1 MNGCSMWRG
10 ARRPLSNVHRCLP
23 DVSFSDDYS
32 QLAVADDIEQDED
45 DVDAAIGNAGAGS
58 GATTVTNAPPVRP
71 KLGVV
76 RNVCIRETGKKGA
89 QGATGQKGFSQQ
101 SVRQPAGNDDT
112 ASGRVGD
119 VNRLS
124 GRGAYVDG
132 APETPRSLR
141 DYGWDAAED
150 DGIGDAVR
158 ALQSQVG
165 DMKRALLDSNEAI
178 KALNALVQK
187 SLDLQQEVHST
198 LASLQASGLPTAPAV
213 PNNGGGS
220 GACGGSGS
228 GSNDTE
234 DATHA
239 SELKR
244 AVATIMEPARLSSRY
259 VAVFLK
265 CITEGDGTG
274 DKGLSMWPDLK
285 LVVKWSAATGAI
297 RENQKERLL
306 YCLNHSSDHSNTW
319 SAVAA
324 RMRGGITRVG
334 KTVLFRFFGIPR
346 HVADMPREVPWRVVT
361 CTVYRIPRTA
371 FEAYPIAGYS
381 MPWHCNEDG
390 LPFSTD
396 AFEIFIAAAYWR
408 LLQRKVLRIYPYT
421 LAFALYGAEYPVV
434 HHDRNRAGL
443 PTKDTPNI
451 HNTDRMRA
459 IVVNWMRDAIFSA
472 GTHFRVLI
480 AFPPPVEVRALP
492 TEIVGPEMS
501 DADDEI
507 PTAPAGPAQA

>member
-1 MNGCSMWRG
+1 
-10 ARRPLSNVHRCLP
+10 
-23 DVSFSDDYS
+23 
-32 QLAVADDIEQDED
+32 
-45 DVDAAIGNAGAGS
+45 
-58 GATTVTNAPPVRP
+58 
-71 KLGVV
+71 
-76 RNVCIRETGKKGA
+76 
-89 QGATGQKGFSQQ
+89 
-101 SVRQPAGNDDT
+101 
-112 ASGRVGD
+112 
-119 VNRLS
+119 
-124 GRGAYVDG
+124 
-132 APETPRSLR
+132 
-141 DYGWDAAED
+141 
-150 DGIGDAVR
+150 
-158 ALQSQVG
+158 
-165 DMKRALLDSNEAI
+165 MKHALLESNEAI
-178 KALNALVQK
+178 KDLSALVQK
-187 SLDLQQEVHST
+187 SLDLQQEVHAT
-198 LASLQASGLPTAPAV
+198 LAALHASGLPTAPAA
-213 PNNGGGS
+213 PNNGGGG

-234 DATHA
+234 NATHA

-244 AVATIMEPARLSSRY
+244 AVATIMEPARLS
-259 VAVFLK
+259 

-274 DKGLSMWPDLK
+274 DKGLSMWPDHK
-285 LVVKWSAATGAI
+285 LVVKWSAATGVI
-297 RENQKERLL
+297 WENQKERLM
-306 YCLNHSSDHSNTW
+306 YCLNHSTEHSNTW
-319 SAVAA
+319 SAVTT

-346 HVADMPREVPWRVVT
+346 HVADMPKEVPWRVVT

-371 FEAYPIAGYS
+371 FEAYPIARYS

-396 AFEIFIAAAYWR
+396 EFEIFIAAAYWR

-459 IVVNWMRDAIFSA
+459 IVVNWMRDAIVCTYGTPQGAYQFSA

-480 AFPPPVEVRALP
+480 AFPPPAEVRALP
-492 TEIVGPEMS
+492 TEIVGPEIG

>member
-1 MNGCSMWRG
+1 MTEREHNEWLQYV
-10 ARRPLSNVHRCLP
+10 ARRTTTRTNPHAAEQE
-23 DVSFSDDYS
+23 DDY
-32 QLAVADDIEQDED
+32 DDIEQDED
-45 DVDAAIGNAGAGS
+45 DVDAAIGNAAAGS

-76 RNVCIRETGKKGA
+76 RNGKGKKGA

-112 ASGRVGD
+112 ASGRCQQ
-119 VNRLS
+119 
-124 GRGAYVDG
+124 
-132 APETPRSLR
+132 
-141 DYGWDAAED
+141 AEWE
-150 DGIGDAVR
+150 GS
-158 ALQSQVG
+158 SQVG

-187 SLDLQQEVHST
+187 SLDLQQEVHAT

-213 PNNGGGS
+213 PNNGGGG

-244 AVATIMEPARLSSRY
+244 AVAAIMEPARLS
-259 VAVFLK
+259 
-265 CITEGDGTG
+265 
-274 DKGLSMWPDLK
+274 GLSMWPDLK

-334 KTVLFRFFGIPR
+334 KTVLFRFLGTPR

-381 MPWHCNEDG
+381 MPWHFNEDG

-459 IVVNWMRDAIFSA
+459 IVVNWMRDAIVRTYGTPQGPRWDPEEGAYQFSA

-480 AFPPPVEVRALP
+480 AFPPPAEVRALP